1 MHYVF
6 NLPCVSRLSPDLG
19 LPAVLVSS
27 PDLGLPAV
35 LVHCQ
40 SYMGM
45 FQAMMQQSAFDKEEA
60 MEVEKSHHRQLMQ
73 RDMDIQLLRMRQE
86 QELAAERARSR
97 AIQEANMKAMW
108 NNFFNQR

>member
-1 MHYVF
+1 
-6 NLPCVSRLSPDLG
+6 
-19 LPAVLVSS
+19 
-27 PDLGLPAV
+27 
-35 LVHCQ
+35 
-40 SYMGM
+40 MGM

-60 MEVEKSHHRQLMQ
+60 MEVEKSHQRQLMQ